1 MWVLK
6 MKNFDIPANFLSF
19 LQGGGLKVT
28 CDGTPSINFV
38 AEGTSRIID
47 IIDIPIEIT
56 KRPGLIK
63 QLSEA
68 KDLAKNL
75 KQQSITLEIRLKGE
89 PVLRLGENANP
100 KIAKIVTLSNNI
112 EIADLRKLKKLSD
125 VF

>member
-1 MWVLK
+1 MR
-6 MKNFDIPANFLSF
+6 MKSFNIPANFLSF
-19 LQGGGLKVT
+19 LQAGSLKVA
-28 CDGTPSINFV
+28 CDGTPSINFMV
-38 AEGTSRIID
+38 EGNFRIID

-75 KQQSITLEIRLKGE
+75 KQENITLEIRLQGK
-89 PVLRLGENANP
+89 PVLRLGEKA
-100 KIAKIVTLSNNI
+100 KSKLAKIVTLSGDI
-112 EIADLRKLKKLSD
+112 EIIDLRKLKKLSD

>member
-1 MWVLK
+1 

-19 LQGGGLKVT
+19 LQGGRLNVT
-28 CDGTPSINFV
+28 CDGAPSINFM
-38 AEGTSRIID
+38 AEGNSRIVD

-75 KQQSITLEIRLKGE
+75 KQQSITLEVRLQGE
-89 PVLRLGENANP
+89 PVLKLGEKANP
-100 KIAKIVTLSNNI
+100 KLAKIVTLSSNI
-112 EIADLRKLKKLSD
+112 EITDLRKLKKLSGTL
-125 VF
+125 

>member
-1 MWVLK
+1 
-6 MKNFDIPANFLSF
+6 MKNFDLPANFLSF
-19 LQGGGLKVT
+19 LHGGSLKIA
-28 CDGTPSINFV
+28 CDDTPSINFMTK
-38 AEGTSRIID
+38 ADSRIID

-75 KQQSITLEIRLKGE
+75 KQQSITLEVRLQGE
-89 PVLRLGENANP
+89 TVLRLGKKANP
-100 KIAKIVTLSNNI
+100 KLAKIVTLSSDI
-112 EIADLRKLKKLSD
+112 EITDLRKLKKLSD

>member
-1 MWVLK
+1 
-6 MKNFDIPANFLSF
+6 MKNFDMPANFLSF
-19 LQGGGLKVT
+19 LQGGSLKIA
-28 CDGTPSINFV
+28 CDGTPSINFT
-38 AEGTSRIID
+38 AEGHSRIID

-75 KQQSITLEIRLKGE
+75 KQENITLEIRLQGQ
-89 PVLRLGENANP
+89 PVLKLGDNANP
-100 KIAKIVTLSNNI
+100 KLAKIVTLSNNI
-112 EIADLRKLKKLSD
+112 EITDLRKLKKLSD

>member
-1 MWVLK
+1 MLK
-6 MKNFDIPANFLSF
+6 MKNFDMPANFLSYF
-19 LQGGGLKVT
+19 ESGGLKVT
-28 CDGTPSINFV
+28 CDGTPSVNFTT
-38 AEGTSRIID
+38 EGTSRIID

-75 KQQSITLEIRLKGE
+75 KQENITLEIKLKGE
-89 PVLRLGENANP
+89 TVLKLGEKANP
-100 KIAKIVTLSNNI
+100 KLAKIVTLSNNI
-112 EIADLRKLKKLSD
+112 EITDLRKLKKLSD

>member
-1 MWVLK
+1 MLK

-19 LQGGGLKVT
+19 LQGGGLKIT
-28 CDGTPSINFV
+28 CDGTPSVNFMT
-38 AEGTSRIID
+38 EGTSRIID

-89 PVLRLGENANP
+89 TVLKLGEKANP
-100 KIAKIVTLSNNI
+100 KLAKIVTLSNNI
-112 EIADLRKLKKLSD
+112 EITDLRKLKRLSD

>member
-1 MWVLK
+1 

-19 LQGGGLKVT
+19 LQGGKLNVT
-28 CDGTPSINFV
+28 FDGNPSVNFV
-38 AEGTSRIID
+38 AEGNSRIID

-75 KQQSITLEIRLKGE
+75 KQENITLEIRLQGE
-89 PVLRLGENANP
+89 MVLKLGEKANP
-100 KIAKIVTLSNNI
+100 KLAKIVTLSNNI
-112 EIADLRKLKKLSD
+112 EITDLRKLKKLSD

>member
-1 MWVLK
+1 MLK
-6 MKNFDIPANFLSF
+6 MKNFEMPANFLSF
-19 LQGGGLKVT
+19 LQGGRLNVT
-28 CDGTPSINFV
+28 CDGSPSVNFI
-38 AEGTSRIID
+38 AEGSSRILD

-75 KQQSITLEIRLKGE
+75 KQENITLEIRLQGE
-89 PVLRLGENANP
+89 TVLKLGEKANP
-100 KIAKIVTLSNNI
+100 KLAKIVTLSNNI
-112 EIADLRKLKKLSD
+112 EITDLRKLKKLSD

>member
-1 MWVLK
+1 MLK

-28 CDGTPSINFV
+28 CDGTPSVNFTT
-38 AEGTSRIID
+38 EGTSRIID

-56 KRPGLIK
+56 KKPGLIK

-75 KQQSITLEIRLKGE
+75 KQQGITLEIRLKGE
-89 PVLRLGENANP
+89 SVLKLGENANP
-100 KIAKIVTLSNNI
+100 KLAKIVTLSNNI
-112 EIADLRKLKKLSD
+112 EISDLRKLKKLSD